1 MKYYEDRYEWCADGI
16 DDDVYNYVN
25 SELDKL
31 EEEFQ
36 IKILYAVESGSRG
49 WGFSNE
55 DSDYDV
61 RFYYVRPLT
70 DYLSIVSKRDVI
82 DDKDLKGRSYDY
94 DLDFSGWDIRKV
106 LQLHRKSNPNLREH
120 ILHSMVYRGDVGFLD
135 GLPEFDI
142 VTLKHAYG
150 SMTYNNYMKYIK
162 GTHTDDFSPRVVKTY
177 CYCIRQILAWILID
191 EYDDVNAPINID
203 ELIYIFKSRN
213 LLAEQLVKDMG
224 DLIDYYRSNCK
235 SNKLNE
241 RTIMNLSTW
250 IHTYLEVMKTPQG
263 KRSELPDVKI
273 YDEKFR
279 EIVMEMNEK

>member
-1 MKYYEDRYEWCADGI
+1 MKI
-16 DDDVYNYVN
+16 DEDVYEYVN
-25 SELDKL
+25 KELDNL
-31 EEEFQ
+31 EKEFN

-61 RFYYVRPLT
+61 RFYYVRPLD
-70 DYLSIVSKRDVI
+70 DYLSIVDRRDVI
-82 DDKDLKGRSYDY
+82 DDKDLGDRDYNY

-120 ILHSMVYRGDVGFLD
+120 ILHDMVYRGDCEFLN

-162 GTHTDDFSPRVVKTY
+162 GTRTDDFSPRVVKTY

-203 ELIYIFKSRN
+203 ELIHIFKFEK
-213 LLAEQLVKDMG
+213 LLSDQLIEDME
-224 DLIDYYRSNCK
+224 DCVNYYRGNCK

-263 KRSELPDVKI
+263 KKNELPDVEV
-273 YDEKFR
+273 YDERFR
-279 EIVMEMNEK
+279 KIVLDYWARGL

>member
-1 MKYYEDRYEWCADGI
+1 MVRKI
-16 DDDVYNYVN
+16 DEDVYEYVN
-25 SELDKL
+25 KELDNL
-31 EEEFQ
+31 EKEFN

-61 RFYYVRPLT
+61 RFYYVRPLE
-70 DYLSIVSKRDVI
+70 DYLSIVNRRDVI
-82 DDKDLKGRSYDY
+82 DYKDLGDRDYEY

-120 ILHSMVYRGDVGFLD
+120 ILHDMVYRGDCEFLN

-142 VTLKHAYG
+142 ITLKHAYG

-162 GTHTDDFSPRVVKTY
+162 GTRTDDFSKRVVKTY

-203 ELIYIFKSRN
+203 ELIYIFKFEK
-213 LLAEQLVKDMG
+213 LLSDQLIEDME
-224 DLIDYYRSNCK
+224 DCVNYYRGNCK
-235 SNKLNE
+235 LNKLNE

-263 KRSELPDVKI
+263 KRCELPNVEI
-273 YDEKFR
+273 YDERFR
-279 EIVMEMNEK
+279 KIVLDYWARGL